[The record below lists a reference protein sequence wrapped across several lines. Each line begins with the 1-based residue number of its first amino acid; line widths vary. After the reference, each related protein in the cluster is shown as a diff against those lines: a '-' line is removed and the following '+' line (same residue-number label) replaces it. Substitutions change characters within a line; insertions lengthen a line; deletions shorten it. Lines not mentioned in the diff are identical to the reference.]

1 MQSEGKTL
9 ARPHGGTLVDLVVA
23 PDRAAELERRAVRW
37 PARHLTERQRCDL
50 ELLACGAFSP
60 LTTFMGPED
69 HDSVCEGLRLADGT
83 LWPMP
88 VALDVDEQ
96 TLRAAEARGHLALR
110 DADGALL
117 AVLEPRRAW
126 RVDPLAEATAVFGTD
141 DTAHPSVDALVHR
154 TEPWYVTG
162 PLEVLPRAVA
172 PPGRDDQ
179 DLRFTPAALRRH
191 FTELGITRVVAFNTR
206 NPMHRAHHE
215 LTVRAARETGAH
227 LLVQPVVGPTKPGD
241 IDVPTRVACYRGLMP
256 SYPAGQATLAILPL
270 AMRMGGPR
278 EALWHAII
286 RQNFGASH
294 MIIGRDHAG
303 PGPDSHGRPF
313 YGAYAAQ
320 ELVRQHQHELEVR
333 MASFPQLGY
342 VEDTD
347 SYEPVDQVPP
357 GTRVRTVSGTEVR
370 QRLARG
376 EALPTWFT
384 PPAVAAVLR
393 DRFPPLTA
401 ASA

>member
-1 MQSEGKTL
+1 MQAGAQGLSG
-9 ARPHGGTLVDLVVA
+9 PHGGTLVHLAVG
-23 PDRAAELERRAVRW
+23 PERAVELERSAVRW
-37 PARHLTERQRCDL
+37 PARHLTDRQRCDL

-60 LTTFMGPED
+60 LSTFLGRAD
-69 HDSVCEGLRLADGT
+69 HASVCERMRLADGR

-88 VALDVDEQ
+88 VALDVDEE
-96 TLRAAEARGHLALR
+96 TLRSAQACGHLALR
-110 DADGALL
+110 GDDGALL
-117 AVLEPRRAW
+117 AVLEPREAW
-126 RVDPLAEATAVFGTD
+126 RVDPLQEATAVFGTD

-191 FTELGITRVVAFNTR
+191 FTDLGITRVVAFNTR

-256 SYPAGQATLAILPL
+256 SYPTGQATLAILPL

-303 PGPDSHGRPF
+303 PGVDSRGRPF
-313 YGAYAAQ
+313 YGAYASQ
-320 ELVRQHQHELEVR
+320 ELVRRHQDELEVR
-333 MASFPQLGY
+333 MVSFPQLGY
-342 VEDTD
+342 VEERDT
-347 SYEPVDQVPP
+347 YEPVDQVPP

-376 EALPTWFT
+376 EELPTWFT

-393 DRFPPLTA
+393 DRFPPLSA

>member
-1 MQSEGKTL
+1 MQAEAQTL
-9 ARPHGGTLVDLVVA
+9 SRPHGGRLVDLVVA
-23 PDRAAELERRAVRW
+23 PERAEELERLAGSW

-50 ELLACGAFSP
+50 ELLASGAFSP
-60 LTTFMGPED
+60 LTSYLGASD
-69 HDSVCEGLRLADGT
+69 LASVCERLRLADGT

-88 VALDVDEQ
+88 IMLDIDED
-96 TLRAAEARGHLALR
+96 TLRAAEACGHLALR
-110 DADGALL
+110 GDDGNLL
-117 AVLEPRRAW
+117 GVLEPREAW
-126 RVDPLAEATAVFGTD
+126 RVDPLMEARAVFGTD

-162 PLEVLPRAVA
+162 PLEVLPRAVT
-172 PPGRDDQ
+172 PPGRDHQ

-191 FTELGITRVVAFNTR
+191 FTDLGVSRVVAFNTR

-256 SYPAGQATLAILPL
+256 SYPAGRATLALLPL

-286 RQNFGASH
+286 RQNFGASF

-303 PGPDSHGRPF
+303 PGQDSKGRPF
-313 YGAYAAQ
+313 YEPYASQ
-320 ELVRQHQHELEVR
+320 ELVRRHQDELEVR

-376 EALPTWFT
+376 EALPAWFT
-384 PPAVAAVLR
+384 PPAVAAVLA
-393 DRFPPLTA
+393 DRFPPLSA